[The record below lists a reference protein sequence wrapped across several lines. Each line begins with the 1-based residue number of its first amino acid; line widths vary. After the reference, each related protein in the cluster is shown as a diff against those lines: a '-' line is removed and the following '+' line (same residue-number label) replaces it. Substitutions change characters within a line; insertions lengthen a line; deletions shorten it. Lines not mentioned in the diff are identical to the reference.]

1 MLQFFRTLSQ
11 CVTPVDQG
19 AEVGNVEKDVHCLAW
34 IVLQVLGL
42 GGIDLELSNVKAGA
56 HQAEVG
62 FCDCVDFNPE
72 EKDPRDCVH
81 KKNTDCLKVQQT
93 GDDDN

>member
-42 GGIDLELSNVKAGA
+42 GGIDLDVSTELIFGATGATGGRVKFSP
-56 HQAEVG
+56 VG
-62 FCDCVDFNPE
+62 
-72 EKDPRDCVH
+72 
-81 KKNTDCLKVQQT
+81 
-93 GDDDN
+93 